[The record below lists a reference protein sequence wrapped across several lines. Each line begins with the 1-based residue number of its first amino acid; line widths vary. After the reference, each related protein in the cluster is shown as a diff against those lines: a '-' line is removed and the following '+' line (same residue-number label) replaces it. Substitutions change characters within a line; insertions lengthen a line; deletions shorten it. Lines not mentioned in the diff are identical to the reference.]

1 MQRPHKIINL
11 LLAGFGILS
20 SLLLAFGVMINF
32 SNIFGRYVLHVPIDW
47 AEEVMLFFMIG
58 LVLLGGSTAA
68 WEDRNIKMDVLVRLM
83 PARWQSRLQFI
94 CEAIFLFTALAL
106 VFFGAPTVFQLYQF
120 DQRSLAAD
128 IPMFI
133 PQFVIPFGLF
143 AMAFFVAMRL
153 ITGRWRDAPAP
164 SEH

>member
-1 MQRPHKIINL
+1 MQRPHKIINF
-11 LLAGFGILS
+11 LLAGFGVLS

-32 SNIFGRYVLHVPIDW
+32 SNIFGRYVLHVPIEW

-68 WEDRNIKMDVLVRLM
+68 WEDRHIKMDVLVRLM
-83 PARWQSRLQFI
+83 PAWWQAKLQLI
-94 CEAIFLFTALAL
+94 CEAIFIFTALAL
-106 VFFGAPTVFQLYQF
+106 VVVGTPTVFQLYQF

-133 PQFVIPFGLF
+133 PQSVVPFGLF
-143 AMAFFVAMRL
+143 AMACFVAMRL
-153 ITGRWRDAPAP
+153 VTGRWRQFSAPAD
-164 SEH
+164 H